1 MIVSLIFAGD
11 GANGQGDS
19 LCKKDAEGGGGPTRG
34 KQQHTLDP
42 SVSQHGCGSILRLGN
57 VFHAESDSVYSC
69 VAKNA
74 AEC

>member
-1 MIVSLIFAGD
+1 MIVSLLIFAGD

-42 SVSQHGCGSILRLGN
+42 SVSQHGCGSIETR
-57 VFHAESDSVYSC
+57 
-69 VAKNA
+69 
-74 AEC
+74 

>member
-1 MIVSLIFAGD
+1 MIDWLTFEIGSYRSRVIVSLIFAGD

-42 SVSQHGCGSILRLGN
+42 SVSQHGCGSIETRK
-57 VFHAESDSVYSC
+57 C
-69 VAKNA
+69 VPR
-74 AEC
+74 